1 MRNNARGPQR
11 RDQPQGNSF
20 AAQRA
25 TELIY
30 GRNAVRESLRAK
42 RRKIKRLLVADG
54 VKVDERIVELE
65 ALADDAGIEV
75 AYGDRQVLDDMT
87 EGVNHQ
93 GVALEVGAYP
103 YVEINEMVGL
113 AAERN
118 EPALVLLLDHLQ
130 DPQNLGTLLRTADAV
145 GVHGVI
151 FPDRRAAAVTPSVVN
166 ASAGAVEHLLVAQV
180 TNLNQAIEELKTHDI
195 WIVGLED
202 DERAQEFDQVD
213 LNRALG
219 LVVGAEGSGLARL
232 VRERCDFLMKLPMR
246 GHVASLN
253 AATAGSIA
261 LYHMW
266 RSRPH

>member
-1 MRNNARGPQR
+1 MRKDARGGQR
-11 RDQPQGNSF
+11 RDQPGGNQF

-42 RRKIKRLLVADG
+42 RRRIKRLLVADG
-54 VKVDERIVELE
+54 VKIDERIIELE
-65 ALADDAGIEV
+65 ALADEAGIEV
-75 AYGDRQVLDDMT
+75 SYGDRQVLDDMT
-87 EGVNHQ
+87 AGVNHQ

-103 YVEINEMVGL
+103 YAELTEMIDL
-113 AAERN
+113 AAART
-118 EPALVLLLDHLQ
+118 EPALILLLDHLQ
-130 DPQNLGTLLRTADAV
+130 DPQNLGTLLRTADVV

-166 ASAGAVEHLLVAQV
+166 ASAGAVEHLLVTQV
-180 TNLNQAIEELKTHDI
+180 TNLNQAIEELKAHNI

-202 DERAQEFDQVD
+202 DERAQEFDRVD
-213 LNRALG
+213 LNRPIG
-219 LVVGAEGSGLARL
+219 LVVGTEGSGLARL
-232 VRERCDFLMKLPMR
+232 VRERCDFLVKLPMR

-261 LYHMW
+261 LYHLW
-266 RSRPH
+266 RSRAH